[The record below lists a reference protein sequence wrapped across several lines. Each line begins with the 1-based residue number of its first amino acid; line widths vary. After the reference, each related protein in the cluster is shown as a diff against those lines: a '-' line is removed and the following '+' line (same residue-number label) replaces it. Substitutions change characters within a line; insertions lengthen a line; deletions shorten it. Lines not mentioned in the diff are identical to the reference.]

1 MNFQHSKGKNQKA
14 AIGYFLSIILR
25 VLLAK
30 PLMSLRTNFRIEIRK
45 WVCALSD
52 AGAIATQGHGA
63 TGWGPH
69 EIKIKACLKTIS
81 SLEVLYKI
89 KQKNKFFLWVLEQ
102 CYLHIAI
109 SSCWQ
114 LKKKKKKVL
123 EATAL
128 LKIRFS
134 FFTWPNIS
142 VLSAMLEKCI
152 FQDKVKVDLNVQP
165 KK

>member
-45 WVCALSD
+45 WVYALSD

-69 EIKIKACLKTIS
+69 EIKIKACLKMIS

-114 LKKKKKKVL
+114 LKKRKKKK
-123 EATAL
+123 
-128 LKIRFS
+128 
-134 FFTWPNIS
+134 
-142 VLSAMLEKCI
+142 CI
-152 FQDKVKVDLNVQP
+152 AQDKVFFLYLTKYICTISNVREMYFSGQSESRF
-165 KK
+165 KRAT

>member
-1 MNFQHSKGKNQKA
+1 MGTSFQLFSGSSWQNHWCHWGPTSALKSG
-14 AIGYFLSIILR
+14 SEC
-25 VLLAK
+25 
-30 PLMSLRTNFRIEIRK
+30 M
-45 WVCALSD
+45 LSD

-69 EIKIKACLKTIS
+69 EIKIKACLKMIS

-114 LKKKKKKVL
+114 LKKRKKKKVL